1 MNSPSAMHQASV
13 SSPISSPRPTRP
25 QPHHTS
31 AAMSPNVSTPT
42 AASPAQ
48 RTRPGSS
55 DRTSTLL
62 NLLKFAQP
70 NSPSP
75 APGTASG
82 DPAASR
88 LGGEEAHPAAQASSN
103 GQVQDQQKSRTA
115 PVPASDLVTALLSK
129 PGASGTKPATPQEEG
144 FAQAETPAE
153 TEHEPLFK
161 SPAKTQELLLRL
173 LNHGDS
179 PADEGDTSE
188 RASAD
193 VTPSTKKMPD
203 SAIHGL
209 SKKLASASLEEG
221 TTSGAKDRTNPAAAA
236 ATTPASKEAST
247 RSVPSSSIKDPPE
260 RQNEDRS
267 KFTYTHP
274 LPSPRDSNTARPG
287 SSAASAPPVFNILK
301 RPGRQTPEPIRSD
314 IQKRK
319 SKETSPESGQASTR
333 RKLESWMD
341 RQVSGQSSPGSSRSV
356 TDDRARFKSRSHGS
370 PRSRTE
376 TVAGALD
383 EVGAQVSREV
393 EEALS
398 KADRRAVND
407 DDHHDD
413 DLGDQTEPPSNEVGR
428 ERLVE
433 KADETDD
440 GTRTEV
446 AEKTYRDAE
455 TANTEQALTTNGDD
469 QHQPTVADATDD
481 VVADPTVIDTVADA
495 WESADGDDSGDKD
508 DGERQIRVYNFPMR
522 PFVALTLEAT
532 KRARVTWAQDEVL
545 DIARF
550 KKDFDQTD
558 RSLVVA
564 SKDYITYAMVKN
576 GGIRVIRQVDGRDKQ
591 LFGSLGHRIFH
602 VVSASG
608 SLGTASGEGS
618 AVFGTGVDGSVYWV
632 DLAGVGGDRTAWDEL
647 DTVTCGLIFPPMS
660 RNDES
665 SSNGHVKTRTKR
677 SSRHPQFFAIGRGK
691 AIYIIWPGIAQN
703 PRYLRDGKKE
713 RLVDLDK
720 YLQEHSRKIST
731 GKAGKDFVFSE
742 DDSVIISLDKAGKL
756 SVWDVRR
763 LTDEANNGADGLFT
777 TKTPALEVKTPMVTY
792 LTTVADE
799 KAWPSSVA
807 FVDKFRPY
815 IKGTAQRYLL
825 VGLKQNHTLQLWDFA
840 LGRPVQELHFPHEQ
854 ETDAICSVSFHAT
867 SGIIIVGHP
876 TRNSIYFLTLS
887 SPKYTLPSISQATY
901 FQRLAQRDSVV
912 MNPDATAIITGM
924 REYSFG
930 SRGQLRSVSV
940 LPMPATATRPGESPI
955 FFELYVMHS
964 KGVSCL
970 SITAADLG
978 WDREGRILRGADAIG
993 EGLAHVETLRQRSVR
1008 PLVENPSH
1016 LNIEPAKES
1025 IGDVKAAV
1033 STPRS
1038 FGPTLAPQ
1046 MLTEGSTR
1054 GTDGGTT
1061 ATTNTISN
1069 ESKNLNEPKTSSSV
1083 EKPERRKKKRGP
1095 AADAVQRNRDDAA
1108 ATPRAL
1114 TFASSYSQ
1122 VTQRAKGADVTGS
1135 GKEDHGKSSA
1145 AISNPTTGSPMKAHL
1160 PRSATAEASSIN
1172 VGVSSD
1178 FLDKEVKKIEKTVVT
1193 EFNRVINAEMARLY
1207 HKINE
1212 DTRIQQAAGDAKLEA
1227 VLRLVSSTLTENVE
1241 SCLARMVL
1249 QGISQSVI
1257 PTIKTV
1263 MATSLERN
1271 ISASLKE
1278 QFRQVLPRELM
1289 KVLPD
1294 SVSHALQRPETS
1306 RAMVEL
1312 ITDRISTRLEN
1323 EVTAAVAAVLSPMLK
1338 KFTHETAESMA
1349 VQMER
1354 RVVHQVNRVED
1365 GRRQDSAKIDD
1376 LQELVRSLTQ
1386 TVSRMAEVQTEFQQE
1401 ILKLRK
1407 KVEDDL
1413 ESVGSKSHDGAK
1425 KSWSRVRGV
1434 VKTSGSNLA
1443 SAVRGSPPA
1452 SSPAGTGQGVEV
1464 PPTGANPE
1472 EGDLRATVVLFK
1484 EGKLEAA
1491 TVKVSEIYS
1500 IFLKHSLG
1508 TLSGTLIDVYS
1519 GCNRL
1524 IKKLSSD

>member
-1 MNSPSAMHQASV
+1 MGSPSAMHQASV
-13 SSPISSPRPTRP
+13 SSPIASPPPIRP

-31 AAMSPNVSTPT
+31 AIMSPNVSTPT
-42 AASPAQ
+42 VASPAQ

-70 NSPSP
+70 NSPSS
-75 APGTASG
+75 AAGAASG
-82 DPAASR
+82 DPAVLR
-88 LGGEEAHPAAQASSN
+88 LGGEEAHPAPRVSPN
-103 GQVQDQQKSRTA
+103 GQVQDQQDSRTA
-115 PVPASDLVTALLSK
+115 PVPASDLVTALLTK
-129 PGASGTKPATPQEEG
+129 PDPSGTKLATPPKEG
-144 FAQAETPAE
+144 FAQAETPPETPAE
-153 TEHEPLFK
+153 PEHEPLFK
-161 SPAKTQELLLRL
+161 SSTKTQELLLRL
-173 LNHGDS
+173 LNHANS
-179 PADEGDTSE
+179 PVDEGARSE
-188 RASAD
+188 QASAGA
-193 VTPSTKKMPD
+193 TPSAKKMTD

-221 TTSGAKDRTNPAAAA
+221 TTSAAEDRTNTTAAAAAA
-236 ATTPASKEAST
+236 ATPKEAST
-247 RSVPSSSIKDPPE
+247 RSVPSPSVKGPPG

-301 RPGRQTPEPIRSD
+301 RPGRQTPEPTRSD
-314 IQKRK
+314 AQKRK
-319 SKETSPESGQASTR
+319 SKETSPESSQASTR

-341 RQVSGQSSPGSSRSV
+341 RQVSGRSSPDSSPSV
-356 TDDRARFKSRSHGS
+356 TDGRTRVESRSNGS
-370 PRSRTE
+370 HRTRTE

-393 EEALS
+393 EEALG
-398 KADRRAVND
+398 KADGRAVND
-407 DDHHDD
+407 HDDHDND
-413 DLGDQTEPPSNEVGR
+413 GGDQTEPPSNEVGR
-428 ERLVE
+428 EHQVG

-440 GTRTEV
+440 GSRTEV
-446 AEKTYRDAE
+446 AEKTHRDAE
-455 TANTEQALTTNGDD
+455 TANTERATTTNGDD
-469 QHQPTVADATDD
+469 RRQPTVADATDD
-481 VVADPTVIDTVADA
+481 VVADPVVIDAAADA
-495 WESADGDDSGDKD
+495 WESADGDDSGEKD
-508 DGERQIRVYNFPMR
+508 DGERQVRQIRVYNFPMR
-522 PFVALTLEAT
+522 PFVALTLDAT
-532 KRARVTWAQDEVL
+532 KRARVTWAQNDVL

-564 SKDYITYAMVKN
+564 SKDYIMYAMVKN
-576 GGIRVIRQVDGRDKQ
+576 GGIRIIRQDDGRDKQ

-632 DLAGVGGDRTAWDEL
+632 DLTGVGADRTAWDEL
-647 DTVTCGLIFPPMS
+647 DTATYGLIFSPMP

-665 SSNGHVKTRTKR
+665 SSNGNVKTRMKR

-691 AIYIIWPGIAQN
+691 SIYIIWPSIAQN
-703 PRYLRDGKKE
+703 PRYLQDGGKE

-720 YLQEHSRKIST
+720 YLQEHCRKIST

-742 DDSVIISLDKAGKL
+742 DDSVIVSLDKAGKVNL
-756 SVWDVRR
+756 WDVRR
-763 LTDEANNGADGLFT
+763 LTDEANGGADGLFAA
-777 TKTPALEVKTPMVTY
+777 KAPSLEVKTPMVTY
-792 LTTVADE
+792 STTVADE
-799 KAWPSSVA
+799 KAWPSSVT

-815 IKGTAQRYLL
+815 IKAIAQRYLL

-867 SGIIIVGHP
+867 SGIIVVGHP

-887 SPKYTLPSISQATY
+887 SPKYTLPSMSQATY
-901 FQRLAQRDSVV
+901 FQRLAQRDSMV

-970 SITAADLG
+970 SITATDLG
-978 WDREGRILRGADAIG
+978 WDREGRILRGADAIR
-993 EGLAHVETLRQRSVR
+993 EGLVHVETLRQLSVR
-1008 PLVENPSH
+1008 PLVGNAPNLITEA
-1016 LNIEPAKES
+1016 AKES
-1025 IGDVKAAV
+1025 IGDVKTAV

-1038 FGPTLAPQ
+1038 SEPALAPPK
-1046 MLTEGSTR
+1046 LTEGSTTR
-1054 GTDGGTT
+1054 GADGETT
-1061 ATTNTISN
+1061 ASTNTTSN
-1069 ESKNLNEPKTSSSV
+1069 EFSKSLNEPKTSSSV
-1083 EKPERRKKKRGP
+1083 ERPERRKKKRGP
-1095 AADAVQRNRDDAA
+1095 AVDAAQRGRDDAG
-1108 ATPRAL
+1108 ATPRTLAS
-1114 TFASSYSQ
+1114 TSSYSQ
-1122 VTQRAKGADVTGS
+1122 VSQRAKGPDVTGS
-1135 GKEDHGKSSA
+1135 GKEDQGKSSA
-1145 AISNPTTGSPMKAHL
+1145 TTSNPTTGSLVKAHP
-1160 PRSATAEASSIN
+1160 PRSATADASSVS

-1178 FLDKEVKKIEKTVVT
+1178 FLDKEVKKIEKMVVT

-1249 QGISQSVI
+1249 QGINQSVI
-1257 PTIKTV
+1257 PTIKSVT
-1263 MATSLERN
+1263 ATSLERN
-1271 ISASLKE
+1271 VSASLKE

-1294 SVSHALQRPETS
+1294 SISHALQRPETS
-1306 RAMVEL
+1306 RAMAEL

-1338 KFTHETAESMA
+1338 RFTHETAETMA

-1354 RVVHQVNRVED
+1354 RVAHQINRVED
-1365 GRRQDSAKIDD
+1365 GRQRDSAKIDD

-1413 ESVGSKSHDGAK
+1413 ESVGSKSHDGVK
-1425 KSWSRVRGV
+1425 KPWPRVRGG
-1434 VKTSGSNLA
+1434 VKTGGSNLS
-1443 SAVRGSPPA
+1443 SAVRGSPPV
-1452 SSPAGTGQGVEV
+1452 SSPAGMGQGVEV
-1464 PPTGANPE
+1464 YPTRANPE
-1472 EGDLRATVVLFK
+1472 EGDLRATMELFK

-1491 TVKVSEIYS
+1491 TVKVGENPPP
-1500 IFLKHSLG
+1500 FFFCLCLSLG
-1508 TLSGTLIDVYS
+1508 PSETLIERV
-1519 GCNRL
+1519 
-1524 IKKLSSD
+1524 